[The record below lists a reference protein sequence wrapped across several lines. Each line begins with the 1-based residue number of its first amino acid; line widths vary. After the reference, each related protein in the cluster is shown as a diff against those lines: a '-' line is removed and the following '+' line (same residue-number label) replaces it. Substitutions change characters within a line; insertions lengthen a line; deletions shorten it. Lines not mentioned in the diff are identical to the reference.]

1 MTQDAATR
9 WRPRIRQ
16 RNAIG
21 RGFAALTIVSTLLGI
36 AVLVALL
43 VDVFGDGGAQV
54 DGHFLT
60 SYPSRFPE
68 DAGLRSAL
76 LGTLWLLVLTGI
88 IAFPLGVGAAIY
100 LEEYAPNNWLT
111 RFIQLN
117 IANLAGVP
125 SVVYGLLGLGLFV
138 RWFALG
144 RSLIAGAMTMAL
156 LILPLIIV
164 ASREAIRAVPDS
176 QREASY
182 ALGATRWQTV
192 FRTVLPA
199 AGGGILTGNDFGA
212 GAGDRRDCPLDH
224 DWSALTYIAFDPTGP
239 MDLFTVLPIQ
249 IFNWVSLPQ
258 EGFSELGGRRNR
270 DSAHRPAARQLDRAL
285 CSIPIAA
292 EVRLM
297 EGRDNAGTT
306 QTPKSK
312 WTYRQVTPHL
322 RTAPSSPMRSGHREL
337 EVLVRHHDGALG
349 HFPQHS
355 AARGDGHH
363 RPVRMRQK
371 HLSALPEPHERPHFE
386 RSRRGPGHFRW
397 RRHLRPQRR
406 SGADAASHRHGVP
419 EAEPVS
425 KIHLRQHR
433 LRAQGQRLPRL
444 DGRSRRALAAAGGAL
459 GRGQGHSQEER
470 SRAFRRAAAAAVHRA
485 GAGGRAE
492 T

>member
-1 MTQDAATR
+1 MTQDTATR

-21 RGFAALTIVSTLLGI
+21 RGFALLTIVSTLLGI

-43 VDVFGDGGAQV
+43 VDVFSDGGAQV

-60 SYPSRFPE
+60 NYPSRFPE

-76 LGTLWLLVLTGI
+76 LGTLWLMVLTAA
-88 IAFPLGVGAAIY
+88 IAFPLGVGAAVY

-164 ASREAIRAVPDS
+164 ASREAIRAVPAS

-182 ALGATRWQTV
+182 ALGATKWQTV

-199 AGGGILTGNDFGA
+199 AGGGILTGTILALARAIGETA
-212 GAGDRRDCPLDH
+212 PLITIG
-224 DWSALTYIAFDPTGP
+224 ALTYIAFDPTGP

-258 EGFSELGGRRNR
+258 EGFSDL
-270 DSAHRPAARQLDRAL
+270 
-285 CSIPIAA
+285 
-292 EVRLM
+292 
-297 EGRDNAGTT
+297 
-306 QTPKSK
+306 
-312 WTYRQVTPHL
+312 
-322 RTAPSSPMRSGHREL
+322 
-337 EVLVRHHDGALG
+337 
-349 HFPQHS
+349 
-355 AARGDGHH
+355 
-363 RPVRMRQK
+363 
-371 HLSALPEPHERPHFE
+371 
-386 RSRRGPGHFRW
+386 
-397 RRHLRPQRR
+397 
-406 SGADAASHRHGVP
+406 
-419 EAEPVS
+419 
-425 KIHLRQHR
+425 
-433 LRAQGQRLPRL
+433 
-444 DGRSRRALAAAGGAL
+444 AAGGIVILLIVLLVANSIAL
-459 GRGQGHSQEER
+459 FVR
-470 SRAFRRAAAAAVHRA
+470 FRLQRRFD
-485 GAGGRAE
+485 
-492 T
+492 

>member
-43 VDVFGDGGAQV
+43 VDVFSDGAAQV

-68 DAGLRSAL
+68 EAGLRSAL
-76 LGTLWLLVLTGI
+76 LGTLWLMVLTAL

-100 LEEYAPNNWLT
+100 LEEYAPDTWLT

-144 RSLIAGAMTMAL
+144 RSLLAGAMTMAL

-164 ASREAIRAVPDS
+164 ASREAIRAVPDG

-199 AGGGILTGNDFGA
+199 AGGGILTGTILALARAIGETA
-212 GAGDRRDCPLDH
+212 PLITIG
-224 DWSALTYIAFDPTGP
+224 ALTYIAFDPTGP

-258 EGFSELGGRRNR
+258 QGFSDL
-270 DSAHRPAARQLDRAL
+270 
-285 CSIPIAA
+285 
-292 EVRLM
+292 
-297 EGRDNAGTT
+297 
-306 QTPKSK
+306 
-312 WTYRQVTPHL
+312 
-322 RTAPSSPMRSGHREL
+322 
-337 EVLVRHHDGALG
+337 
-349 HFPQHS
+349 
-355 AARGDGHH
+355 
-363 RPVRMRQK
+363 
-371 HLSALPEPHERPHFE
+371 
-386 RSRRGPGHFRW
+386 
-397 RRHLRPQRR
+397 
-406 SGADAASHRHGVP
+406 
-419 EAEPVS
+419 
-425 KIHLRQHR
+425 
-433 LRAQGQRLPRL
+433 
-444 DGRSRRALAAAGGAL
+444 AAGGIVILLIVLLLANSIAL
-459 GRGQGHSQEER
+459 FVR
-470 SRAFRRAAAAAVHRA
+470 FRLQRRFD
-485 GAGGRAE
+485 
-492 T
+492 